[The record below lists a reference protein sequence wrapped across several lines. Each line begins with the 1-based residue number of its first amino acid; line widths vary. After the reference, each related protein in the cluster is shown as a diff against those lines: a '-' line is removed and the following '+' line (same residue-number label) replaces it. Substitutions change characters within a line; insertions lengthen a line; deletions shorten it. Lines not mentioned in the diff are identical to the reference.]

1 METIEGWA
9 VSAVDDAGFCQT
21 DALAEARRESRRR
34 RLVRLVFVIYWL
46 LIFDGALRKW
56 GLPQFQAPLF
66 FIRVPFTLWLYGLAL
81 TQGRWPRTHGL
92 LLTAYVLAVAAA
104 VLIPIQLVAGGYG
117 ARYLLVAGYG
127 WMNYFFY
134 IPLAFI
140 VGAQFRRQDVL
151 RLLRHT
157 LWLTLLAA
165 PLVALQFASS
175 PNSVFNMGSGMDATN
190 QFHTLG
196 AALGRIRPTGF
207 FTSALAQALFLA
219 TSAIAVLYGWI
230 QFGRREVAGRAT
242 LVMATAAALSM
253 LAFSGNRTAMFMVGI
268 VSLTT
273 MITGIATRSR
283 RLVLRTGVWPL
294 ALVILLMLL
303 WPLVFPEAYLVFLTR
318 WNGAYAVEVHQ
329 FMFGPFGRALY
340 PLYAWIQYMGGPLFG
355 YLLGL
360 GGNAATRLS
369 WVHFPQAAYSWSGYG
384 GWGTESGWGVHLIEL
399 GIPLG
404 LAYSAF
410 RVWLTGWILTKA
422 WRGMKRQ
429 RDPLPLMLFG
439 FAGVLLL
446 LEQITVQGDVG
457 GYAWLF
463 LGVCLAAAKSA
474 TPPRASATVTQ

>member
-157 LWLTLLAA
+157 LWLAI
-165 PLVALQFASS
+165 F
-175 PNSVFNMGSGMDATN
+175 GSI
-190 QFHTLG
+190 
-196 AALGRIRPTGF
+196 RI
-207 FTSALAQALFLA
+207 SQ
-219 TSAIAVLYGWI
+219 
-230 QFGRREVAGRAT
+230 
-242 LVMATAAALSM
+242 
-253 LAFSGNRTAMFMVGI
+253 
-268 VSLTT
+268 
-273 MITGIATRSR
+273 
-283 RLVLRTGVWPL
+283 
-294 ALVILLMLL
+294 
-303 WPLVFPEAYLVFLTR
+303 
-318 WNGAYAVEVHQ
+318 
-329 FMFGPFGRALY
+329 
-340 PLYAWIQYMGGPLFG
+340 
-355 YLLGL
+355 
-360 GGNAATRLS
+360 
-369 WVHFPQAAYSWSGYG
+369 
-384 GWGTESGWGVHLIEL
+384 
-399 GIPLG
+399 
-404 LAYSAF
+404 
-410 RVWLTGWILTKA
+410 RV
-422 WRGMKRQ
+422 
-429 RDPLPLMLFG
+429 
-439 FAGVLLL
+439 
-446 LEQITVQGDVG
+446 
-457 GYAWLF
+457 
-463 LGVCLAAAKSA
+463 
-474 TPPRASATVTQ
+474 